1 MYITDV
7 QVTKMDSLYKTKK
20 QVDLFVKSSH
30 VNVIVFRLWCHCLS
44 QVTQGSC
51 DRSFG
56 IHVARIANFPA
67 HVVSEAESL
76 ANALENGEPLSA
88 HFLDSGAK
96 QSTTPVCQPADNGK
110 PGDSRQEEEEIS
122 TGPKRK
128 VADVAGL
135 AESAS
140 VGAGEKRSR

>member
-1 MYITDV
+1 MT
-7 QVTKMDSLYKTKK
+7 
-20 QVDLFVKSSH
+20 
-30 VNVIVFRLWCHCLS
+30 R
-44 QVTQGSC
+44 GSC

-96 QSTTPVCQPADNGK
+96 KSTTSVCQAADNRQ
-110 PGDSRQEEEEIS
+110 PGVSHQEEKQS
-122 TGPKRK
+122 SGPKRK
-128 VADVAGL
+128 VEDIAGQ
-135 AESAS
+135 EAS
-140 VGAGEKRSR
+140 VGVGAKRPC